1 MQDNLRTVNVGLI
14 GLGTVGGGVART
26 ILSHH
31 DRYLDAYN
39 IDLKIARA
47 CGLVWEQAEAA
58 GITPEQFT
66 SDWHDVV
73 SDENVDIVVE
83 LIGGEHPAT
92 EIYEAAF
99 AAGKHVVTA
108 NKALLGRHVE
118 SFARAAREHGVQLKC
133 EASCGGGI
141 PIVSTLERD
150 LVGNEILTIAG
161 ILNGTTNYILSRM
174 EAEGA
179 DYADVL
185 ADAQA
190 KGYAEADPSA
200 DVDGFDAASKTAI
213 LASIGFS
220 SRVTTDDVYQQG
232 IRTISA
238 EDISVAHDLGYTIKL
253 LGIARNTAEGVDVR
267 VHPTMIPLD
276 HQLAKVSGAMNAV
289 YVVGDAVGETMFY
302 GAGAGSFPTASAVVG
317 DILTLSEQISRGVAP
332 LPESEPFS
340 RNKPIRSMDE
350 LETKYYIRL
359 RVADRVGAL
368 AEAVNV
374 FAKHNISISLI
385 NQLEDGNS
393 DSDACSVIFLT
404 HKALEKNV
412 QDAAA
417 ALAASDCVSEVANV
431 LRIEDVDA
439 WTDGVMAN

>member
-118 SFARAAREHGVQLKC
+118 AFARAAREHGVQLKC

-267 VHPTMIPLD
+267 VHPTMIPLE

-317 DILTLSEQISRGVAP
+317 DIMTLADPISKGATP
-332 LPESEPFS
+332 LPEAEPFS
-340 RNKPIRSMDE
+340 HTLPLRPMDE
-350 LETKYYIRL
+350 LETKYYVRL
-359 RVADRVGAL
+359 TVADRVGAL
-368 AEAVNV
+368 AETVNV
-374 FAKHNISISLI
+374 FAKHDISISLI
-385 NQLEDGNS
+385 NQLEDGAA

-404 HKALEKNV
+404 HKALEKNM
-412 QDAAA
+412 QAAA
-417 ALAASDCVSEVANV
+417 AELAEASCVRNVANV
-431 LRIEDVDA
+431 LRIEDTAA
-439 WTDGVMAN
+439 WSDGVMAN

>member
-118 SFARAAREHGVQLKC
+118 TFARAAREHGVQLKC

-359 RVADRVGAL
+359 SVADRVGAL

-374 FAKHNISISLI
+374 FAKHDISISLI